1 MTGWFIAAKTRALGA
16 PSGFFRERAD
26 SVSDLAEHGKYMRRA
41 AKASVSVSLFLVAI
55 KTYAY
60 FASHSVAMLASMA
73 DSALDLFTAGLNL
86 FAIHEALAPADK
98 EHRFGHGKAE
108 PLAGLAQGAFIT
120 ASAMFLVLQAV
131 QRLLNPQP
139 IAHGLE
145 ALLVMLISIVMAIGL
160 ILYERGV
167 IKRTGSLAVSAD
179 QTHYLGD
186 LVTNI
191 GVVIAIL
198 LATVLGWQSAD
209 PIIALLVAA
218 VLVGSAWLVFR
229 KCLDQL
235 MDHELPDADR
245 AKIIAIVRSHP
256 QVKNLHDLKTRAAG
270 LHTFI
275 QCHIELDPDMP
286 LAEAHAVSDEV
297 EHELCAAFDK
307 AEVIIHQDPA
317 GLEAVPER
325 SATAGNS

>member
-1 MTGWFIAAKTRALGA
+1 VADRAA
-16 PSGFFRERAD
+16 F
-26 SVSDLAEHGKYMRRA
+26 SVSDLAEQGKHMRRA
-41 AKASVSVSLFLVAI
+41 AKASVSVSLILVAI
-55 KTYAY
+55 KIFAY
-60 FASHSVAMLASMA
+60 FASHSVAMLASLA

-120 ASAMFLVLQAV
+120 ASAMFLVIQAV
-131 QRLLNPQP
+131 QRLINPQP
-139 IAHGLE
+139 IDHGLE

-160 ILYERGV
+160 ILYERTV

-198 LATVLGWQSAD
+198 LATVLGWQAAD

-235 MDHELPDADR
+235 MDHELSDAER
-245 AKIIAIVRSHP
+245 ERIISIVRAHP
-256 QVKNLHDLKTRAAG
+256 QVRNLHDLKTRAAG
-270 LHTFI
+270 LYTFI
-275 QCHIELDPDMP
+275 QVHIELDPDMK

-297 EHELCAAFDK
+297 EHALCAAFGK

>member
-1 MTGWFIAAKTRALGA
+1 
-16 PSGFFRERAD
+16 
-26 SVSDLAEHGKYMRRA
+26 MRRA
-41 AKASVSVSLFLVAI
+41 AQASVSVSLFLVAI
-55 KTYAY
+55 KTFAY
-60 FASHSVAMLASMA
+60 FTSHSVAMLASLA

-120 ASAMFLVLQAV
+120 ASALFLVIQAA
-131 QRLLNPQP
+131 QRLINPQP
-139 IAHGLE
+139 IDHGLE

-160 ILYERGV
+160 ILYERSV
-167 IKRTGSLAVSAD
+167 IRRTGSFAISAD

-186 LVTNI
+186 LATNI

-198 LATVLGWQSAD
+198 LAAGLGWQRAD
-209 PIIALLVAA
+209 PIIALFVAA

-235 MDHELPDADR
+235 MDHELPDSDR
-245 AKIIAIVRSHP
+245 EKIIAIVRAHP
-256 QVKNLHDLKTRAAG
+256 QVRSLHDLRTRAAG
-270 LHTFI
+270 LYTFI
-275 QCHIELDPDMP
+275 QVHIELDPDMA
-286 LAEAHAVSDEV
+286 LAEAHTVSDEV
-297 EHELCAAFDK
+297 ERELCAAFDK

-317 GLEAVPER
+317 GLEQVPGP
-325 SATAGNS
+325 SAIAGNS